1 MQKPWCF
8 IAGSLIVVALA
19 APRTDAETFSIQT
32 EIGPFRVDVP
42 HLVSGGALVKAPA
55 APEAPD
61 FRPPSVF
68 SAPLPSGSGARA
80 LGLAGAF
87 TAIADDAT
95 AASWNP
101 GGLMQLQEAE
111 VSVVL
116 RTSRNEHRHRTT
128 ETELAVGDDEYE
140 SAGINYLSAVI
151 PFRLADRNFVFSL
164 NLQEAYDFTRQFHA
178 DWSQHQEQSDRIE
191 RSETTRG
198 RSTRRLY
205 AGNELSYID
214 LTTTS
219 ETTHRTVLD
228 QTIRSGLLTDLDFEQ
243 DGVLYASTP
252 ALAMQVTPRFSA
264 GVAVNFHHDSP
275 FGGQSVQ
282 SATSA
287 RFRGGSDGVFRIEDT
302 RTTAA
307 ELSWTGVSYTPPNAM
322 IPFPQTSAVPR
333 GSMDLDPFTDRTVTH
348 EHSGTRV
355 IGTYEER
362 NTFEDFEGIN
372 LTLGGFW
379 NVTEMLTLGGSVDL
393 PWTAEATQ
401 TKSTHTRSRT
411 RDLTGRLVDE
421 VDEALDYRSDVE
433 FDFPLRA
440 ALGLA
445 VRWSDALTTA
455 LDVEYTRWSDFSFRA
470 DGGPEINP
478 LDGSPRGESEIDD
491 CWSVRAGAEYL
502 LILART
508 EIPFR
513 VGLGREQRP
522 AIGRPDEI
530 WQYSLGTGFSIGQ
543 GPGRVIVD
551 IAYIYSVGEDVMG
564 SLLPGRDVTTDIE
577 EHEGYVSCIRHF

>member
-1 MQKPWCF
+1 MAFC
-8 IAGSLIVVALA
+8 LIVLQAGG
-19 APRTDAETFSIQT
+19 ETFTIST

-101 GGLMQLQEAE
+101 GGLMQLQEPE
-111 VSVVL
+111 VSIVL
-116 RTSRNEHRHRTT
+116 RTSRDEHRHRTT
-128 ETELAVGDDEYE
+128 ETELAVGDDDYE
-140 SAGINYLSAVI
+140 SAGINYLSVVL
-151 PFRLADRNFVFSL
+151 PFQFANRNFVVSL

-178 DWSQHQEQSDRIE
+178 DWTQQQEASSR
-191 RSETTRG
+191 TTR
-198 RSTRRLY
+198 RETARAQSTDRLY
-205 AGNELSYID
+205 AGNGLSYID
-214 LTTTS
+214 LTKS
-219 ETTHRTVLD
+219 IETTHRTVLD
-228 QTIRSGLLTDLDFEQ
+228 QTIRSALLTDLDFEQ
-243 DGVLYASTP
+243 EGVLYASTP

-264 GVAVNFHHDSP
+264 GAAVNFHHDSP
-275 FGGQSVQ
+275 FGGQAVEST
-282 SATSA
+282 TSA

-302 RTTAA
+302 RTTSA
-307 ELSWTGVSYTPPNAM
+307 ELSWSGVSYSPPNAL

-333 GSMDLDPFTDRTVTH
+333 GSMELDPFTDRTVTH

-355 IGTYEER
+355 VGTYEEE
-362 NTFEDFEGIN
+362 NAFADFEGVN

-379 NVTEMLTLGGSVDL
+379 NVTEQVTLGGSVDL

-401 TKSTHTRSRT
+401 TKRTHTRSRT
-411 RDLTGRLVDE
+411 RDLSGRVVDE
-421 VDEALDYRSDVE
+421 VDEALAYRSDVE

-445 VRWSDALTTA
+445 VRWSDAFTTA
-455 LDVEYTRWSDFSFRA
+455 LDVEYTRWSDFAFQA
-470 DGGPEINP
+470 AGGPKINP
-478 LDGSPRGESEIDD
+478 LDGTPHGQNEVED
-491 CWSVRAGAEYL
+491 CWSVRGGAEYL

-513 VGLGREQRP
+513 VGLGREERP
-522 AIGRPDEI
+522 AIGTPDEI
-530 WQYSLGTGFSIGQ
+530 WQYSVGTGFSIGQ

-551 IAYIYSVGEDVMG
+551 LAYIYSVGEGVMG
-564 SLLPGRDVTTDIE
+564 SLVPGKDVTTDIE